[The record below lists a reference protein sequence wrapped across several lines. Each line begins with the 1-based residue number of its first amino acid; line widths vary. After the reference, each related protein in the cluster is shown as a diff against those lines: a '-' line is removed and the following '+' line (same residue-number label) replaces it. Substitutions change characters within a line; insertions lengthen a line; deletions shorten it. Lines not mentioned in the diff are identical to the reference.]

1 MGEFSSMLSK
11 DLLFTFFFFI
21 INVRPE
27 KDFSKNP
34 LFVIEVYYTRY

>member
-11 DLLFTFFFFI
+11 DLRFTFFFI
-21 INVRPE
+21 INVHPE